1 MGVFWGSKQED
12 FGGMGE
18 GGGRCPL
25 IKLIK
30 NNNRNATPRQIKTTV
45 NKPFKLAICR
55 AHIKTPAAKHA
66 GCVWR
71 RLCVAFFSL
80 LSLSP
85 PVLSISLFF
94 EPVGEGESG
103 RLAATST
110 RGGTEGEARGPSAS
124 SGSKRGTNPR
134 RCQQPATAA
143 MGNLP

>member
-1 MGVFWGSKQED
+1 MLDAV
-12 FGGMGE
+12 
-18 GGGRCPL
+18 
-25 IKLIK
+25 
-30 NNNRNATPRQIKTTV
+30 A
-45 NKPFKLAICR
+45 LA
-55 AHIKTPAAKHA
+55 
-66 GCVWR
+66 
-71 RLCVAFFSL
+71 CVAF
-80 LSLSP
+80 SLSSIP
-85 PVLSISLFF
+85 PFFFLFFKTTLSISLFF